1 MKNMLVMGMMMALCV
16 CTGCNK
22 DKVARVHPVPLPPG
36 AGSANTVQ
44 RVEQMG
50 TAEPITPVSDSLIPG
65 QTEYVASPNSP
76 YIELPAVSE
85 PGVNERIAQPMNGSA
100 YPEPSEPLTAAP
112 PSSMTFSEQPVV
124 TPMPASIQRTAP
136 EPVAPSGRMHVVSKN
151 ETLWR
156 ISKKY
161 YGTGKRSADIA
172 AANGITNPNRIYV
185 GMKLIIP

>member
-1 MKNMLVMGMMMALCV
+1 MRNMLVMGIMMALCV

-36 AGSANTVQ
+36 AGSVNEIQ
-44 RVEQMG
+44 RVDRIGM
-50 TAEPITPVSDSLIPG
+50 AEPITSLSASPIPG
-65 QTEYVASPNSP
+65 QTAYVASPDSP

-85 PGVNERIAQPMNGSA
+85 PSANEVITRPVYSSA
-100 YPEPSEPLTAAP
+100 YSEPAEPLVAAP
-112 PSSMTFSEQPVV
+112 PSTMTFSEQGVSA
-124 TPMPASIQRTAP
+124 PMPTPIPQTAS
-136 EPVAPSGRMHVVSKN
+136 SGRVHVVSKN

-161 YGTGKRSADIA
+161 YGTGTRSADIA

-185 GMKLIIP
+185 GMKLMIP